1 MDFQGI
7 NKVKKKRKGKYLEM
21 HREGMIIK
29 TNWKSMEGGGQLEK
43 ISKMQFFIWRSLI
56 CKTKILKKIRGS
68 VRYPAIW
75 VKTVFMTL

>member
-29 TNWKSMEGGGQLEK
+29 TNWKSMEGG
-43 ISKMQFFIWRSLI
+43 IN
-56 CKTKILKKIRGS
+56 LKKS
-68 VRYPAIW
+68 VKCNFLSGEA
-75 VKTVFMTL
+75 